1 MRLLRIANL
10 WGGQSC
16 PQPAF
21 SRPGRLKG
29 WLKPGGCSHAWL
41 HHITLRIVA
50 GLAILAVVAM
60 GDSVVVPPPQALTI
74 EQIVHEIDRHD
85 QAMVGSLTG
94 YTCLRRYALENR
106 RFHKKA
112 EISVRLTYSAPGHKK
127 FEVLSEQGPS
137 VIRQRVLKP
146 MLEAEE
152 EAGRD
157 DIRPKTRVV
166 SSNYDFKL
174 IGMQDQQGRP
184 AYLLEVTPKTR
195 NKFLMR
201 GRVWIDAKDF
211 GIMRVEA
218 TPAQNPSMF
227 IHNTRV
233 VQESTLFSGDLWLP
247 LFNHSNTDSFLF
259 GHTEVT
265 IDSWDYKITGD

>member
-1 MRLLRIANL
+1 MKRLLIL
-10 WGGQSC
+10 
-16 PQPAF
+16 
-21 SRPGRLKG
+21 
-29 WLKPGGCSHAWL
+29 
-41 HHITLRIVA
+41 A
-50 GLAILAVVAM
+50 GIAILAPHIH
-60 GDSVVVPPPQALTI
+60 GDATPPQTLTI
-74 EQIVHEIDRHD
+74 EQILQQMDEHDR
-85 QAMVGSLTG
+85 AMASSVKE

-112 EISVRLTYSAPGHKK
+112 EINVRMTYSSPGHKK
-127 FEVLSEQGPS
+127 FEVLSETGPS
-137 VIRQRVLKP
+137 VIRQKVLHP

-157 DIRPKTRVV
+157 EIRPLTRMVV
-166 SSNYDFKL
+166 ANYNFKL
-174 IGMQDQQGRP
+174 IGTEVRQGRP
-184 AYLLEVTPKTR
+184 SYLLELKPKTR
-195 NKFLMR
+195 NKFLIK

-218 TPAQNPSMF
+218 TPAQNPSIF

-233 VQESTLFSGDLWLP
+233 VQQSQQFGDVWLP

-265 IDSWDYKITGD
+265 IDSSDYKITGPQQTQFHPPEN